1 MQYDMSDQ
9 TSVDYKI
16 VGIGGLP
23 RSGKDTVAELLMQ
36 AGYMG
41 VSFGDIVREFC
52 FERHKDK
59 PDPIS
64 VANMTDTSN
73 WLRETRGADVILR
86 EALDRFETRR
96 AAGEQ
101 FEGIVLYSVRAPVE
115 VDFIL
120 AHGGELVWIEAD
132 DAIRHKRNNESLRKG
147 EILVTLEEFK
157 AQEALQ
163 WQPQP
168 GIPEEVQ
175 MNLAYVKE
183 HATIRL
189 VNDGDDREAFLA
201 EARRLLKL

>member
-1 MQYDMSDQ
+1 MSEQ
-9 TSVDYKI
+9 SNVDYKI

-23 RSGKDTVAELLMQ
+23 RSGKDTVAELLMR

-64 VANMTDTSN
+64 IANMTETSN

-86 EALDRFETRR
+86 EALSRFETKR
-96 AAGEQ
+96 AEGEQ
-101 FEGIVLYSVRAPVE
+101 YEGLVLFSVRAPVE

-120 AHGGELVWIEAD
+120 EHGGELVWIEAND
-132 DAIRHKRNNESLRKG
+132 EVRHRRNNANLRQG
-147 EILVTLEEFK
+147 EIPLSLEEFK
-157 AQEALQ
+157 SQEALQ

-175 MNLAYVKE
+175 MNLAYVKD

-189 VNDGDDREAFLA
+189 VNDSDDREAFLA
-201 EARRLLKL
+201 DARRLLKLS

>member
-1 MQYDMSDQ
+1 MSEQ
-9 TSVDYKI
+9 TNPDYKI

-23 RSGKDTVAELLMQ
+23 RSGKDTVTELLEQ
-36 AGYMG
+36 AGYMS
-41 VSFGDIVREFC
+41 VSFGDIVREYC

-86 EALDRFETRR
+86 EALARFETKL
-96 AAGEQ
+96 AEGEQ
-101 FEGIVLYSVRAPVE
+101 FEGVVLQSVRAPVE

-120 AHGGELVWIEAD
+120 AHGGKLLWIEAD
-132 DAIRHKRNNESLRKG
+132 DAVRHKRNNEHLRKG
-147 EILVTLEEFK
+147 EMPTSLEEFK

-163 WQPQP
+163 WRPQP

-189 VNDGDDREAFLA
+189 ANDTDDREAFLA
-201 EARRLLKL
+201 EARRLLQL